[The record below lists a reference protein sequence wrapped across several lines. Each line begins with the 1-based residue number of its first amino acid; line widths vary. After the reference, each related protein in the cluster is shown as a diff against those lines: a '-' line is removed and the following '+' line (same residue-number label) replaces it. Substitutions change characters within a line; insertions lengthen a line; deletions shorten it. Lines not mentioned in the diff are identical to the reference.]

1 MARLNQPYM
10 SQQTLCMEDFHHPIV
25 FVVDMINGF
34 IKEGALH
41 DKAILDIIQPMQ
53 QMLDKLQCRTI
64 FVADSHPPMAKEFEA
79 YPKHCVIGTSESEIV
94 DELKT
99 YVHEVI
105 HKNSTNTFFAPDFQ
119 LFLKERFNDYQDII
133 ICGCCTDI
141 CVMQFA
147 LSLQAY
153 IHEHNL
159 NQRVIVCSDLVETYH
174 IDQVHDACAYN
185 QFALDIMKAS
195 GILIVPT
202 I

>member
-10 SQQTLCMEDFHHPIV
+10 SQQTLCMEDLHHPIV

-195 GILIVPT
+195 GIVIVAN

>member
-195 GILIVPT
+195 GIVIVAN

>member
-10 SQQTLCMEDFHHPIV
+10 SQQTLCIEDLHHPIV

-195 GILIVPT
+195 GIVIVAN